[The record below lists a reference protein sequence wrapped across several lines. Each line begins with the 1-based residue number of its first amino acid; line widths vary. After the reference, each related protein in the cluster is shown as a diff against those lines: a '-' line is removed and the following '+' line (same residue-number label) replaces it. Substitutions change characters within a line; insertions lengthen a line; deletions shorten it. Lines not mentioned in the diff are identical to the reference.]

1 MTPSVTALD
10 TERFRAVIAG
20 RLGLHFDRSK
30 LGMLTDVLRRRM
42 TACGLSAPRYL
53 AGLERD
59 RFDDDVGPLS
69 QELTV
74 AETYFFRNTDQF
86 HAFRDIALPDRMSAD
101 TGGRRLRILSAG
113 CASGEEA
120 YSVGIFLRDA
130 LDSSWDAT
138 VLGVDVNPAVVRQAK
153 RARYST
159 WALRETPHEVQ
170 QRCFR
175 PDGREFVLDE
185 AMRSAVTFEARNLA
199 QDDSQFWKAD
209 SYDVVFFRNVVM
221 YFTHAPAQSVV
232 ARIARALKPGGYLF
246 LGHAETLRG
255 LSAAFHLRHTHETF
269 YYQRKDQ
276 LESPAR
282 SWTTGAQ
289 SPRLDRAAVD
299 SGDTADTWV
308 EAIGR
313 ATARVECLTGSV
325 QPSASLVAGSTA
337 AEAAPAWDLGEAF
350 DLLREERFTEA
361 SELVRHLPPESRRDP
376 DVLLLSAVLHTNGGR
391 WSEAEQASLR
401 LLDLD
406 ELSAGAHYLLALCR
420 EGALDRS
427 GALHHDHVAV
437 YLDPGFAMPHLH
449 LGLLARRAGDRAA
462 AQRAL
467 GQALPLLQREDGSRL
482 LLFGGGFNR
491 ETLVALCRTE
501 LVGCGGHP

>member
-1 MTPSVTALD
+1 MIQGVTAVD
-10 TERFRAVIAG
+10 TERFRVVIAR
-20 RLGLHFDRSK
+20 RLGLHFDQSR
-30 LGMLTDVLRRRM
+30 LGMLTDVLRRRV
-42 TACGLSAPRYL
+42 TASSLSAHVYL
-53 AGLERD
+53 AGLETN
-59 RFDDDVGPLS
+59 RFDDDVGALS

-74 AETYFFRNTDQF
+74 PETYFFRNADQF
-86 HAFRDIALPDRMSAD
+86 RAFKDVALPDRMNAD
-101 TGGRRLRILSAG
+101 IGGRRLRILSAG

-120 YSVGIFLRDA
+120 YSVGILLRDA

-138 VLGVDVNPAVVRQAK
+138 VLGVDVNPVVVRQAK
-153 RARYST
+153 RARYSA
-159 WALRETPHEVQ
+159 WSLRETPRDVQ
-170 QRCFR
+170 QRCFKQ
-175 PDGREFVLDE
+175 DGREFVLDE
-185 AMRSAVTFEARNLA
+185 AWRSAVKFEARNLV
-199 QDDSQFWKAD
+199 QDDWQLWQPD

-221 YFTHAPAQSVV
+221 YFTPEQAQSVV

-255 LSAAFHLRHTHETF
+255 VSGDFHLRHTHETF
-269 YYQRKDQ
+269 YYERKDQ
-276 LESPAR
+276 LGSSAR
-282 SWTTGAQ
+282 SSTTGAP
-289 SPRLDRAAVD
+289 SRRLNAAAPD
-299 SGDTADTWV
+299 AGEPAETWV

-313 ATARVECLTGSV
+313 ASARVQSLTGST
-325 QPSASLVAGSTA
+325 QPSASVVAGSTR

-361 SELVRHLPPESRRDP
+361 SELIRHLAPESRHDP
-376 DVLLLSAVLHTNGGR
+376 DVLLLSAALLTHGGR
-391 WSEAEQASLR
+391 WIEAEQACQR
-401 LLDLD
+401 LLNVD

-420 EGALDRS
+420 ESALDRS

-449 LGLLARRAGDRAA
+449 LGLLARRAGDLAA

-467 GQALPLLQREDGSRL
+467 GQALLLLQREDGSRL